1 MTDEDIFS
9 NLAVISF
16 TIANFT
22 WHSAEQFYQA
32 EKFTDDEIIQKIKAC
47 DSPFRCAAIGQTRR
61 FKIRENWEDIKVS
74 VMESAIR
81 ARFQQHPELADALKR
96 SKGKLYDHTAADSF
110 WGIGVDG
117 RGANVT
123 GAILMKI
130 RSEQQA
136 PN

>member
-1 MTDEDIFS
+1 
-9 NLAVISF
+9 
-16 TIANFT
+16 
-22 WHSAEQFYQA
+22 
-32 EKFTDDEIIQKIKAC
+32 
-47 DSPFRCAAIGQTRR
+47 
-61 FKIRENWEDIKVS
+61 
-74 VMESAIR
+74 MESAIR

>member
-61 FKIRENWEDIKVS
+61 FKIRENWRIS
-74 VMESAIR
+74 R
-81 ARFQQHPELADALKR
+81 CQ
-96 SKGKLYDHTAADSF
+96 
-110 WGIGVDG
+110 
-117 RGANVT
+117 
-123 GAILMKI
+123 
-130 RSEQQA
+130 
-136 PN
+136 